1 MTPPGSGTLYVVAT
15 PIGNLE
21 DLTFRAARI
30 LREVD
35 VIAAEDTRRTAKL
48 LARYEIRKP
57 LISIREQNEYRESIR
72 LIDRIHAG
80 QNAAFVS
87 DAGTP
92 GISDPGAEL
101 VRLARLRDTPIVPI
115 PGASA
120 VAAALSIS
128 GVAASEFVFMGF
140 PPASGRAREEWFERL
155 RAEDRTVV
163 FFEAPHRIARTVREL
178 GRLDGRGVQLHREIT
193 KINESLV
200 ILPITDETQLA
211 ERGEFTI
218 VVSPVA
224 RDNKL
229 HIIDNKAVIDL
240 FGRLTDIGA
249 LDEDQV
255 VRMVAAAL
263 GQEPRAV
270 AKLVKKH
277 KISVKQQSRTSA

>member
-1 MTPPGSGTLYVVAT
+1 MTAPGRGTLYVVAT

-21 DLTFRAARI
+21 DLTFRAARV

-128 GVAASEFVFMGF
+128 GVTASEFVFMGF

-155 RAEDRTVV
+155 RAEDRTVI
-163 FFEAPHRIARTVREL
+163 FFEAPHRIGRTAREL
-178 GRLDGRGVQLHREIT
+178 GRLDGREIQLHREIT

-200 ILPITDETQLA
+200 ILPITAETELT

-218 VVSPVA
+218 VVSPMT
-224 RDNKL
+224 RIDEL
-229 HIIDNKAVIDL
+229 HIVDTKLVIDL
-240 FGRLTDIGA
+240 FGRLIDIGGF
-249 LDEDQV
+249 DEGHV
-255 VRMVAAAL
+255 VKMVAAGL
-263 GQEPRAV
+263 DYEPRAV
-270 AKLVKKH
+270 AKIIKKH
-277 KISVKQQSRTSA
+277 KISVKQQNDASA